1 MGIVGKSFG
10 NSVWEER
17 RTFIVS
23 PRNRAFKT
31 RYVAISPV
39 VSPHGGLVAFKS
51 RRWKDQSNKS
61 LSLLKC

>member
-31 RYVAISPV
+31 GYVAISPG
-39 VSPHGGLVAFKS
+39 VSPHMVAWLHLRAGGGKTNHIKA
-51 RRWKDQSNKS
+51 
-61 LSLLKC
+61 